1 MVTLTPVGPTSSSS
15 SAAELPPPP
24 GSPTGTAPR
33 PSSAGSMPTGSG
45 GQALEPNPRALS
57 QPSQPSQ
64 PLPRADVTTL
74 AQLLTQNTPAPAP
87 LPGASSTAAVVQA
100 GPVQR
105 VNPVAAVEQV
115 FAAAPADPARLAQL
129 KSDYG
134 ATREDMA
141 RFTAR
146 FEAALVPSASAGA
159 HLEDLNDHSHVLKLT
174 GHGPHGMTVAER
186 LPVISQ
192 TLPGEAEPRL
202 FVKGYGD
209 RLIKLADLE
218 ALEGTG
224 VLAGRPPRGGAA
236 PDLEAG
242 PPPSG
247 RPSLARG
254 DMETSLRSSIKQLS
268 LESELHARRS
278 HAESD
283 DPIMQMPPN
292 PSAMPK
298 EAQWWSSPE
307 TATLPGFGPTLAN
320 GLTAL
325 TPHFYKS
332 ERLFL
337 ITATEGYE
345 EFQGRPTPPS
355 DRPPALRAQT
365 ADDLEHPPSAVNVG
379 GPVLAKIRGIK
390 QWEVVGPVELTG
402 VKSAKGARAF
412 EALTDALREHL
423 GQARA
428 QGGADKPVVIRFTTD
443 DQAVHELT
451 AGIQGARLRLV
462 NPTPSAGHGDSA
474 GMMQA
479 GHGAAADIDLYSY
492 EGQYNGLR
500 ASKSG
505 TAEPALVLSTGEA
518 LPAGPL
524 IKHASTVPSQIGR
537 VARTV
542 LRAATSQPFAGVGTE
557 RTLDWA
563 THTAVKVAV
572 KTGVVY
578 GFNMLGRIA
587 TTSMG
592 FSGLSS
598 QGGGNIG
605 FDGLAKAVAAMV
617 TAQEATTF
625 AMTQFGKM
633 MPAHIQWPESG
644 LGKFAVRAL
653 LPSAEEML
661 RLCLNME
668 LQKSFGLH
676 RGNAADVV
684 SLASASIAKGGIEWM
699 KSRAGDPAHHAGA
712 HLALTLLYNTV
723 YNVAR
728 GVSNAFRLEGGHGTP
743 SASTVGATLTAR
755 AIGRLDT
762 MYEPMLTTLLNSA
775 GVAGEN
781 ASAYDHQMSRETRG
795 MDNPISIID
804 RAITDV
810 SNAATGLAGRKLEE
824 NQTALM
830 MLLSVREGMEGVRQ
844 YLSRFPLER
853 DAGRFT
859 EIGSE
864 LAAVNAS
871 IRHASQPLDAT
882 RERAMD
888 ELLQDKLEALIDATG
903 AGAAAA
909 TSAGGTAPLRY
920 DVELL
925 DPKDRETFE
934 RQSRAAREQWSS
946 RGSRPQTSQH
956 HEVVNDYSN
965 RGRPVDARPGLLLDS
980 AEIPRNVTTWTR
992 RGQAAAWPT
1001 TQLMA
1006 GAPGIHTPRED
1017 AGLPPVSELL
1027 RKRATNSAFLYTVE
1041 SGMFH
1046 LPLRFDYVGQLQYQ
1060 PIRPGS
1066 RISVPHMVLTT
1077 SGRKPDGAEGLV
1089 DPSAILDVNLA
1100 ARYAPKFPANLDRAA
1115 VTEASYIAPGGQTRF
1130 GQPVEAG
1137 KSPGK
1142 TVTEGEVVALT
1153 EMYSATTSSRMAAYF
1168 GAGINAG
1175 ATRDRSLRIHAKLLS
1190 GVNFAKVSDLA
1201 QGEVVAVPGVLMRVR
1216 KIDADAGKGPAAN
1229 APGKDVQDLG
1239 QVVYFE
1245 QVNTYALEQRF
1256 HEKKASPSTDLPEGQ
1271 EAMEPRSG
1279 HLLKA
1284 TRQPAP
1290 DAWVFDLGED
1300 RFRRLDA
1307 VKDAGQQVLEW
1318 SNNKSYFL
1326 GRGLEDM
1333 ARAGDQGPPERA
1345 RWLHPYSGDQSMRA
1359 IKEATHALIL
1369 GKDPLVT
1376 EGLLDLATENVH
1388 HAHFRE
1394 AGGYAATDAAR
1405 EAAAQRQAVRE
1416 QALAVAEGIGAKSLS
1431 SPLSPRDAESFS
1443 WLMTSLLRKR
1453 IELVVLDASG
1463 QAERKP
1469 FDTTYDK
1476 IDLKREAE
1484 LSDLSDKRHE
1494 PAHVIV
1500 VSPDGVFTPQVR
1512 GGRREMARMDEA
1524 GDGPTLGGLVHALVR
1539 QAYPEAGRYTE
1550 DAAGALRPDK
1560 AAQRGAQDI
1569 LDTMKDAV
1577 RADYQPLQA
1586 ALVKQFGAPETVRSA
1601 EDAARP
1607 A

>member
-1 MVTLTPVGPTSSSS
+1 MVTLTPVGPTPS
-15 SAAELPPPP
+15 P
-24 GSPTGTAPR
+24 SPTVDPTPPSGSSRGAPPR
-33 PSSAGSMPTGSG
+33 PDTAGSMPTGSG
-45 GQALEPNPRALS
+45 GQALEPNPRASS
-57 QPSQPSQ
+57 QSLQP
-64 PLPRADVTTL
+64 PPRADVTTL
-74 AQLLTQNTPAPAP
+74 AQLMTRNPPSTAVAT
-87 LPGASSTAAVVQA
+87 GASSSAPVAQA
-100 GPVQR
+100 RPVQR
-105 VNPVAAVEQV
+105 VDPVSALEGVL
-115 FAAAPADPARLAQL
+115 AAAPADPARLARL
-129 KSDYG
+129 KTDYG
-134 ATREDMA
+134 ATRADMT
-141 RFTAR
+141 RFLGR

-159 HLEDLNDHSHVLKLT
+159 QLADLNDHSHVLKLT

-192 TLPGEAEPRL
+192 TLPGETEPRF
-202 FVKGYGD
+202 FVKGHGD

-218 ALEGTG
+218 ALEGRG
-224 VLAGRPPRGGAA
+224 MLVGRPARGGAE

-242 PPPSG
+242 PPRAD

-254 DMETSLRSSIKQLS
+254 DMETSLRSEIKRLS
-268 LESELHARRS
+268 LASELHARRS

-345 EFQGRPTPPS
+345 EFRGRPTPPS

-365 ADDLEHPPSAVNVG
+365 AGDLEHPPSAVNVG

-390 QWEVVGPVELTG
+390 QWEVVGPTGLTG

-412 EALTDALREHL
+412 EALMDVLREYR

-428 QGGADKPVVIRFTTD
+428 EGGAAKPVVIRFTTD

-451 AGIQGARLRLV
+451 AGTQGARLRLV

-479 GHGAAADIDLYSY
+479 GHGAEADIDLYSY
-492 EGQYNGLR
+492 EGQFNGRR

-505 TAEPALVLSTGEA
+505 TPEPALVLSTGEA

-524 IKHASTVPSQIGR
+524 IKQASSAPAQVAR
-537 VARTV
+537 VARTA
-542 LRAATSQPFAGVGTE
+542 LRLVTSQPIVGVGTE
-557 RTLDWA
+557 RRLDWSIN
-563 THTAVKVAV
+563 TAVKVAA

-578 GFNMLGRIA
+578 GFNMLGRLAAAGI
-587 TTSMG
+587 G
-592 FSGLSS
+592 VGGLSS
-598 QGGGNIG
+598 QGGGGIG
-605 FDGLAKAVAAMV
+605 FDGLAKTVACMV
-617 TAQEATTF
+617 AAQEATTF
-625 AMTQFGKM
+625 AMAQFGKM
-633 MPAHIQWPESG
+633 MPAHVQWPEG
-644 LGKFAVRAL
+644 RLGRFAVRAM

-661 RLCLNME
+661 RLSLNMK
-668 LQKSFGLH
+668 LQQAMGLN
-676 RGNAADVV
+676 RGNAVDVMT
-684 SLASASIAKGGIEWM
+684 LASASVAKGGVEWM
-699 KSRAGDPAHHAGA
+699 KSRAGDPAHHAAA
-712 HLALTLLYNTV
+712 HLSLTLLYNTM

-728 GVSNAFRLEGGHGTP
+728 GVSNAFTLPGGDGHP
-743 SASTVGATLTAR
+743 SARTVGATLAAR
-755 AIGRLDT
+755 VIGRLDT
-762 MYEPMLTTLLNSA
+762 MYEPMLTTMLNSA
-775 GVAGEN
+775 GIVGEN
-781 ASAYDHQMSRETRG
+781 ASAYDHQMSRETHG
-795 MDNPISIID
+795 MDNPISMID
-804 RAITDV
+804 RAITEV
-810 SNAATGLAGRKLEE
+810 SNAATGLAGRKLAE

-830 MLLSVREGMEGVRQ
+830 MLLSVREGMEGTRQ
-844 YLSRFPLER
+844 YLSRFPLAHE
-853 DAGRFT
+853 AGRFS
-859 EIGSE
+859 EIGAE
-864 LAAVNAS
+864 LVAVNAS
-871 IRHASQPLDAT
+871 IQHASQPLDPA
-882 RERAMD
+882 REREMD
-888 ELLQDKLEALIDATG
+888 QRLQEKLDALIDAVDG
-903 AGAAAA
+903 GAA
-909 TSAGGTAPLRY
+909 TSEAAPLRY

-925 DPKDRETFE
+925 DPKDREAFE
-934 RQSRAAREQWSS
+934 RQSRAAREQWSA
-946 RGSRPQTSQH
+946 RGHSPQTSQF
-956 HEVVNDYSN
+956 HEVVNDYSS
-965 RGRPVDARPGLLLDS
+965 RGRPVDARPKLLLDS
-980 AEIPRNVTTWTR
+980 AEIPREVTTWTR
-992 RGQAAAWPT
+992 RGQMAAWPT
-1001 TQLMA
+1001 TDRMA
-1006 GAPGIHTPRED
+1006 RAPGIHTPRTD
-1017 AGLPPVSELL
+1017 TGLPPMSELL
-1027 RKRATNSAFLYTVE
+1027 QKRATESAFLYTVE

-1060 PIRPGS
+1060 PVRPGS
-1066 RISVPHMVLTT
+1066 RISVPHMVLTA
-1077 SGRKPDGAEGLV
+1077 SGHKPDGGDGLV

-1137 KSPGK
+1137 RSPNK

-1216 KIDADAGKGPAAN
+1216 KIDADAGKGPAVD
-1229 APGKDVQDLG
+1229 APGKQVQDLG

-1245 QVNTYALEQRF
+1245 QVNTYELEQRF
-1256 HEKKASPSTDLPEGQ
+1256 HAMKGQPRGELTEGA

-1279 HLLKA
+1279 HLLKV

-1307 VKDAGQQVLEW
+1307 VKDAGQPVLEW

-1333 ARAGDQGPPERA
+1333 DRAGEQGPPERA

-1376 EGLLDLATENVH
+1376 EKLLDLATENVH

-1394 AGGYAATDAAR
+1394 AGGYAATPAAR
-1405 EAAAQRQAVRE
+1405 EAAERREALRTQAG
-1416 QALAVAEGIGAKSLS
+1416 AVAAAIGEKALS
-1431 SPLSPRDAESFS
+1431 SPVSTQDAASFS

-1453 IELVVLDASG
+1453 IELVVLDAAG
-1463 QAERKP
+1463 QAEHTP
-1469 FDTTYDK
+1469 FDMTYDK
-1476 IDLKREAE
+1476 IDLKREAA

-1494 PAHVIV
+1494 PAHLIV
-1500 VSPDGVFTPQVR
+1500 VAPDGVFTPQVR
-1512 GGRREMARMDEA
+1512 GGRREMVRMDEA
-1524 GDGPTLGGLVHALVR
+1524 GTGPTLGGLVHALIR
-1539 QAYPEAGRYTE
+1539 QAYPEAGHYAE
-1550 DAAGALRPDK
+1550 DASGGLRPDK
-1560 AAQRGAQDI
+1560 AAQRSAQDI
-1569 LDTMKDAV
+1569 LDTMKDAA
-1577 RADYQPLQA
+1577 RADYLPLQE
-1586 ALVKQFGAPETVRSA
+1586 ALVKQFGVPPTPA
-1601 EDAARP
+1601 EPPR
-1607 A
+1607 

>member
-1 MVTLTPVGPTSSSS
+1 MVTLTPVGPTTSSS
-15 SAAELPPPP
+15 SAVELTPPP
-24 GSPTGTAPR
+24 GATTGAPPR
-33 PSSAGSMPTGSG
+33 PDTAGSMPTGSG
-45 GQALEPNPRALS
+45 GQALEPNPRASS
-57 QPSQPSQ
+57 QSMQP
-64 PLPRADVTTL
+64 PPRADVTTL
-74 AQLLTQNTPAPAP
+74 AQLLTQNPPPTTSAPAT
-87 LPGASSTAAVVQA
+87 SSTAAVAQA
-100 GPVQR
+100 APIQRTDPVTALEG
-105 VNPVAAVEQV
+105 VLAAP
-115 FAAAPADPARLAQL
+115 PADPARLAQL
-129 KSDYG
+129 KTDYG
-134 ATREDMA
+134 ATREDMT
-141 RFTAR
+141 RFLGR

-159 HLEDLNDHSHVLKLT
+159 QLADLNDHSHVLKLT
-174 GHGPHGMTVAER
+174 AHGPHGMTVAER

-192 TLPGEAEPRL
+192 TLPGEAEPRF

-224 VLAGRPPRGGAA
+224 MLAHRPPRGGAE

-242 PPPSG
+242 SPRAD
-247 RPSLARG
+247 RPSLPRG

-268 LESELHARRS
+268 MDSALHARRS
-278 HAESD
+278 LAESD

-337 ITATEGYE
+337 ITAMEGYE

-365 ADDLEHPPSAVNVG
+365 AGDLEHPPSAVNVG
-379 GPVLAKIRGIK
+379 GPVLAKIRGVK
-390 QWEVVGPVELTG
+390 QWEVVGPAELTG

-412 EALTDALREHL
+412 EALMDTLREQL

-428 QGGADKPVVIRFTTD
+428 EGASAKPVVIRFTTD

-451 AGIQGARLRLV
+451 ASTQGARLRLV
-462 NPTPSAGHGDSA
+462 NPTPSLGHGDSA

-492 EGQYNGLR
+492 EGQYNGLH

-505 TAEPALVLSTGEA
+505 TPEPALVLSTGEA

-524 IKHASTVPSQIGR
+524 IKGAGPLVP
-537 VARTV
+537 TV
-542 LRAATSQPFAGVGTE
+542 LKRTLHAASRLATSQPAFGLGNQ
-557 RTLDWA
+557 RPLDY
-563 THTAVKVAV
+563 TINTAVKVAA

-578 GFNMLGRIA
+578 GFNMLGRMASAGIGVA
-587 TTSMG
+587 
-592 FSGLSS
+592 GLSS

-605 FDGLAKAVAAMV
+605 FDGLAKAVGCMV
-617 TAQEATTF
+617 AAQEATTF
-625 AMTQFGKM
+625 AMAQFGKM
-633 MPAHIQWPESG
+633 MPAHFQWPEG
-644 LGKFAVRAL
+644 RMGRFAVRAM

-661 RLCLNME
+661 RLSLNMK
-668 LQKSFGLH
+668 LQQAFGLH
-676 RGNAADVV
+676 RGNAVDVMA
-684 SLASASIAKGGIEWM
+684 LASASVAKGGVEWM
-699 KSRAGDPAHHAGA
+699 KSRAGDPANHAAA
-712 HLALTLLYNTV
+712 HLSLTLLYNTI

-728 GVSNAFRLEGGHGTP
+728 GVSNAFTLPGGDGHP
-743 SASTVGATLTAR
+743 SARTVGATLAAR

-762 MYEPMLTTLLNSA
+762 MYEPMLTTMLNSA
-775 GVAGEN
+775 GLVGDN

-795 MDNPISIID
+795 MGDPISIID

-824 NQTALM
+824 NRTAMM
-830 MLLSVREGMEGVRQ
+830 MLLNVREGMEGVRQ
-844 YLSRFPLER
+844 YLSRFPLEHE
-853 DAGRFT
+853 AGRFS
-859 EIGSE
+859 EIGAE
-864 LAAVNAS
+864 LAAVHAS
-871 IRHASQPLDAT
+871 IQHASQPLHPE
-882 RERAMD
+882 REKEMD
-888 ELLQDKLEALIDATG
+888 LRLQEKLDALIE
-903 AGAAAA
+903 AADGGPAA
-909 TSAGGTAPLRY
+909 DEAQDRPEALRY
-920 DVELL
+920 DVALL
-925 DPKDRETFE
+925 DAKDRETFE

-946 RGSRPQTSQH
+946 RGSLPQTSQF
-956 HEVVNDYSN
+956 HEIVNDYSN

-980 AEIPRNVTTWTR
+980 AEVPRNVTTWTR

-1006 GAPGIHTPRED
+1006 GAPGIHTPRTD
-1017 AGLPPVSELL
+1017 TGLPPVSELL
-1027 RKRATNSAFLYTVE
+1027 QKRATNSAFLYTVE

-1060 PIRPGS
+1060 PIRPKS
-1066 RISVPHMVLTT
+1066 AISVPHMVLTA
-1077 SGRKPDGAEGLV
+1077 SAHKPDGGEGLV

-1130 GQPVEAG
+1130 GQPVE
-1137 KSPGK
+1137 PGK
-1142 TVTEGEVVALT
+1142 APNKAVTEGEVVALT

-1216 KIDADAGKGPAAN
+1216 KIDADAGKGPAVN

-1245 QVNTYALEQRF
+1245 QVNTYELEQRF
-1256 HEKKASPSTDLPEGQ
+1256 QAKKAQPSVDLREGE

-1284 TRQPAP
+1284 TRHPAP

-1300 RFRRLDA
+1300 RFRRLDS
-1307 VKDAGQQVLEW
+1307 VKDAGRQVLEW

-1333 ARAGDQGPPERA
+1333 DRAGEQGPPERA

-1369 GKDPLVT
+1369 GKDPLVS

-1405 EAAAQRQAVRE
+1405 KAAAQRQAIRE
-1416 QALAVAEGIGAKSLS
+1416 QAGAVADAIGEKSLS
-1431 SPLSPRDAESFS
+1431 SPLSTQDAASFS

-1453 IELVVLDASG
+1453 IELVVLDAAG
-1463 QAERKP
+1463 QAEHTP
-1469 FDTTYDK
+1469 FDMTYDK
-1476 IDLKREAE
+1476 IDLKREAA

-1512 GGRREMARMDEA
+1512 GGRREMVRMDEA

-1539 QAYPEAGRYTE
+1539 QAYPEAGHYAE
-1550 DAAGALRPDK
+1550 DAVGGLRPDK
-1560 AAQRGAQDI
+1560 AAQRSAQDI
-1569 LDTMKDAV
+1569 LDTMKDAA
-1577 RADYQPLQA
+1577 RADYRPLQE
-1586 ALVKQFGAPETVRSA
+1586 ALVKQFGVPQAAAEAPR
-1601 EDAARP
+1601 
-1607 A
+1607 